1 MKLIFALLILSST
14 AFAESYMGSDGPTF
28 TTDDSLR
35 KAPHALGLIVP
46 QERKSVRSNPMK
58 DLKVDLPAKFSWQ
71 DKLTPIKNQGNCG
84 SCWAF
89 SAQATFADVMAL
101 HGKGM
106 NDYSE
111 QWMVSCDKES
121 SGCNGGW
128 FHSAFQ
134 LAKKEGNVFEK
145 DMPYKASDLKCPS
158 SLPHTTKLI
167 QWQELSTGVASVD
180 DIKKAVFLY
189 GPVSVAV
196 SVTGA
201 FDSYKSGIYNEGTSG
216 SLNHATNIVGWDE
229 TVKPAHWIM
238 RNSWG
243 TSWGENG
250 YMRIAYGSRKI
261 GYAAT
266 YINIFGP
273 IDQTP
278 TPEPTPEPTPDPTPQ
293 PTPTPDPTPC
303 PDCPE
308 CEDCPECTFA
318 KWFKNLFN

>member
-1 MKLIFALLILSST
+1 MKWKSVFLAMLFVSGS
-14 AFAESYMGSDGPTF
+14 AFAESYMGADGPTF
-28 TTDDSLR
+28 KTDEGLR
-35 KAPHALGLIVP
+35 KAPHALGAIVP
-46 QERKSVRSNPMK
+46 KDRKSVRSNPVR
-58 DLKVDLPAKFSWQ
+58 DLKINLPEKFSWQ
-71 DKLTPIKNQGNCG
+71 EKLTPIKNQGNCG

-101 HGKGM
+101 HGKGT

-111 QWMVSCDKES
+111 QWMVSCDEQS

-134 LAKKEGNVFEK
+134 LVKKEGNVFEK

-158 SLPHTTKLI
+158 GLPHSTKLI
-167 QWQELSTGVASVD
+167 QWQELSTGVATVD
-180 DIKKAVFLY
+180 DIKKAIYLY

-196 SVTGA
+196 AVTGK

-216 SLNHATNIVGWDE
+216 SINHAVNLVGWDD

-243 TSWGENG
+243 PSWGENG

-266 YINIFGP
+266 FIDIYGP
-273 IDQTP
+273 IDQSPQPTP
-278 TPEPTPEPTPDPTPQ
+278 TPVPTVDPTPQ

-303 PDCPE
+303 PDCKP
-308 CEDCPECTFA
+308 CTF
-318 KWFKNLFN
+318 WEWIKNIF

>member
-28 TTDDSLR
+28 TTDDSNLR

-46 QERKSVRSNPMK
+46 EDRKAVRSNPLK

-89 SAQATFADVMAL
+89 SAQATLSDVMAL
-101 HGKGM
+101 HGKGAI
-106 NDYSE
+106 DYSE
-111 QWMVSCDKES
+111 QWMVSCDEQS

-134 LAKKEGNVFEK
+134 LVKTEGNVLEK
-145 DMPYKASDLKCPS
+145 NMPYKAADLACPS
-158 SLPHTTKLI
+158 NLPHYTKI
-167 QWQELSTGVASVD
+167 AKWQELATGVATVE

-189 GPVSVAV
+189 GPVAVAV

-216 SLNHATNIVGWDE
+216 QVNHATNIVGWDD

-250 YMRIAYGSRKI
+250 YMKIAYGSRKI

-266 YINIFGP
+266 YVDIYGP
-273 IDQTP
+273 IDQN
-278 TPEPTPEPTPDPTPQ
+278 PTPDPTPDPK

-303 PDCPE
+303 PDC
-308 CEDCPECTFA
+308 EDCPECAPCTFWEWI
-318 KWFKNLFN
+318 KSIF